1 MTNDINIIIYYCHI
15 GLIFLLDY
23 YYFKMKKI
31 MKASNSFTLSREPNF
46 YWHGTLTKISLHR
59 VHVHYLHVTVDDK
72 GI

>member
-1 MTNDINIIIYYCHI
+1 MNDINIIIYYCYI

-31 MKASNSFTLSREPNF
+31 MKVLNSFIFFWEMDF
-46 YWHGTLTKISLHR
+46 YWYGILIKILFYW
-59 VHVHYLHVTVDDK
+59 VYVYYLYVIVDDK

>member
-1 MTNDINIIIYYCHI
+1 
-15 GLIFLLDY
+15 
-23 YYFKMKKI
+23 
-31 MKASNSFTLSREPNF
+31 MKASNSFTLSRETDF